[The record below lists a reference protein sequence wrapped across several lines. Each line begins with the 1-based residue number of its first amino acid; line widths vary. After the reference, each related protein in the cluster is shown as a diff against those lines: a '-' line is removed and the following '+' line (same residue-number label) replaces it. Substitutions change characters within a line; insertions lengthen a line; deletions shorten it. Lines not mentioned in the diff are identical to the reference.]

1 MTQETNKFKAHERSY
16 EMKKLFSL
24 LACCIIFCTLLAS
37 CGTGN
42 GNDGALIPTVGE
54 NGNWW
59 ISSID
64 TGVAST
70 DVTITSI
77 KFNED
82 GCLIVTFSDDQI
94 INVGTLNTCN
104 HTYGEWF
111 DFSANG
117 TLPCDKMRYYRIC
130 SECENVQFRH
140 GTQDDHILSTETFLS
155 TCKKEGYDLITCSK
169 CSYEEKTNYTP
180 ISDHTY
186 PETYQHNQYTH
197 WLICTVCKEKISSN
211 HVYDEAKSQCSIC
224 ERPSKN
230 YVYWRETQLIFEMS
244 EHSQYGELTAGTRR
258 YYAGD
263 AQGKTDLVDRLV
275 AARNEEAAEEAN
287 VRIEYTYLSDSNN
300 AYAWASNV
308 QRIFQQTKTY
318 GPGSVDIYCNFAYDI
333 TCSALKGCFANL
345 RSTSYGQGNNF
356 FRFNDADYVGTSDN
370 YFDAEAGEGY
380 FFDYMKSISLSDDKL
395 YCLGSNY
402 CTDLVR
408 AFLVMPVNI
417 SLMNKIDKQNLP
429 TNKVALKDGQTNI
442 EHFYDIVWSNNWT
455 YDELAKYSQAVYI
468 DLNTNNADAAATS
481 NFGDRLGLGLAGG
494 SGSGLVSA
502 GLLYSSSVKIVDRIP
517 IPGKSGQYEFIYPE
531 TNPDLVEFTTA
542 LANLITENAS
552 KGICVIT
559 RDQTGA
565 ATELQGIRNEFAAER
580 MLFGGIIAVG
590 SLEDEV
596 YQNMRSDKGFG
607 IAPVPL
613 YKSGTDDEYL
623 TLVHNNA
630 RIVAVAG
637 LTDKFEQCSAFLDYQ
652 SRNSAEILDTY
663 YTENLAAAVQGEV
676 SEDNNAMLTYIRNH
690 VNDCFDKTF
699 EDIIGDYNK
708 TVDPQAAM
716 RRWHEYIR
724 YNGYVVTN
732 MAVRYQELYEAKQA
746 DMDNVLNQWKG
757 LI

>member
-1 MTQETNKFKAHERSY
+1 
-16 EMKKLFSL
+16 MKTKILCLL
-24 LACCIIFCTLLAS
+24 LALVMVIGTLAS
-37 CGTGN
+37 CGGGDNGGN
-42 GNDGALIPTVGE
+42 GGNGGTGE
-54 NGNWW
+54 SG
-59 ISSID
+59 
-64 TGVAST
+64 
-70 DVTITSI
+70 
-77 KFNED
+77 
-82 GCLIVTFSDDQI
+82 
-94 INVGTLNTCN
+94 
-104 HTYGEWF
+104 
-111 DFSANG
+111 
-117 TLPCDKMRYYRIC
+117 
-130 SECENVQFRH
+130 
-140 GTQDDHILSTETFLS
+140 
-155 TCKKEGYDLITCSK
+155 
-169 CSYEEKTNYTP
+169 
-180 ISDHTY
+180 
-186 PETYQHNQYTH
+186 
-197 WLICTVCKEKISSN
+197 
-211 HVYDEAKSQCSIC
+211 
-224 ERPSKN
+224 KN
-230 YVYWRETQLIFEMS
+230 VYWRETELIFEMS

-275 AARNEEAAEEAN
+275 ATRNEEAAEEAN

-308 QRIFQQTKTY
+308 QRIFEQTKTY

-356 FRFNDADYVGTSDN
+356 FRFNDADYVGTSEN

-531 TNPDLVEFTTA
+531 TNPDLVEFATA

-607 IAPVPL
+607 IAPIPL
-613 YKSGTDDEYL
+613 YKSGTDDEYR
-623 TLVHNNA
+623 TLVHNIA

-652 SRNSAEILDTY
+652 SKNSSDILEMY
-663 YTENLAAAVQGEV
+663 YDEQLASKVEGAA
-676 SEDNNAMLTYIRNH
+676 SNDNKKMLTYIRNN
-690 VNDCFDKTF
+690 VRDCFDKTY
-699 EDIIGDYNK
+699 EDVIADFTSESTSNSDANKWHTALARAGYRLGDFSQLYGTLYSDKQGNLNK
-708 TVDPQAAM
+708 V
-716 RRWHEYIR
+716 I
-724 YNGYVVTN
+724 
-732 MAVRYQELYEAKQA
+732 EAWNK
-746 DMDNVLNQWKG
+746 LP
-757 LI
+757 